1 MSDHRV
7 VVSAHIA
14 NGDKTMNNH
23 QETNRKNT
31 SSTVIASSNGSA
43 RYRDDDRPPH
53 GVEIESSSFFKAT
66 NQETEY
72 AERRGLLPGGGPNR
86 RSSSSLRR
94 KQFDIRLRHLLQDTE
109 QDASTAPDWRRA
121 YWLGLALFLALLVF
135 WILDSLKDPVFGAIT
150 GDLERLQPIAKL
162 ISVAFTIAT
171 VILTEYVTSNDNTTA
186 VTAAVSTTRSSPFVS
201 SNNDDDDNDNC
212 KMADQFVDDAV
223 PWQTIRTET
232 SHEAAAQRGPSSS
245 SLSSPHDD
253 QARISVAIFST
264 IGIPYCIFFGLVAY
278 CLQFNPNTRLMMVN
292 DPTAAAASAQ
302 QPQQQQQAIP
312 LDHDS
317 STQLLWRYLAY
328 AWFAAIESYGS
339 IVVAT
344 FWWYVNSTVSLHD
357 AEAFYG
363 IIIGVAQVGALAGS
377 TMITMH
383 IWTSVTLTISACL
396 IIILHIVVMQLYDRY
411 FPPTQPPQPQVQ
423 PHPPQ
428 EDVILEDQDDGGGDD
443 DDDAAKQLRHHHHHQ
458 QQQEPH
464 NVWSG
469 LHLILQHN
477 YVLLILGVSCLDEIS
492 LTCLNY
498 QMTMIGWAKFDAADF
513 GTFIG
518 RYGQMVNLVSIVL
531 SSLVFP
537 RLIRRTGLKWTIR
550 IFPTFLLLISTIAFW
565 IFPGNL
571 SVLFMSMALLKAMT
585 YSIHDPAKELL
596 YIPTSNAI
604 KFKAKFWIDIVGA
617 RLAKA
622 LGSSINHI
630 AGGNVQQS
638 IRYASLPS
646 ILSAL
651 ALWYACAKVGTE
663 FETLVD
669 EGTIVGV
676 DAEER
681 RQPPRYRY
689 SEYSDDDELDDFPVG
704 ESPQAMEL
712 TAI

>member
-1 MSDHRV
+1 
-7 VVSAHIA
+7 
-14 NGDKTMNNH
+14 MN
-23 QETNRKNT
+23 
-31 SSTVIASSNGSA
+31 SSTTFPRPPTTGGAGGRTGSHN
-43 RYRDDDRPPH
+43 DDRPPSH
-53 GVEIESSSFFKAT
+53 AAAAEAIESSSYFKSA
-66 NQETEY
+66 QIDTEY
-72 AERRGLLPGGGPNR
+72 AERHGLLSNNK
-86 RSSSSLRR
+86 RSYSLRR
-94 KQFDIRLRHLLQDTE
+94 KQFDVRLRHLLDE
-109 QDASTAPDWRRA
+109 RDAENDDIAPPPDWRRA
-121 YWLGLALFLALLVF
+121 YWLGLALFLVLLVF

-162 ISVAFTIAT
+162 ISVAFTIAI
-171 VILTEYVTSNDNTTA
+171 VVLTEYVTTTTTTTTTTA
-186 VTAAVSTTRSSPFVS
+186 AGSHHEEEM
-201 SNNDDDDNDNC
+201 DDH
-212 KMADQFVDDAV
+212 V

-232 SHEAAAQRGPSSS
+232 SLERHGRGPR
-245 SLSSPHDD
+245 HDPSAPPSHHD
-253 QARISVAIFST
+253 ARISVAIFST

-278 CLQFNPNTRLMMVN
+278 CLQFNPNTRMMMVN
-292 DPTAAAASAQ
+292 NNDDATTTSAATTTTATAPDYQQLQQPDPT
-302 QPQQQQQAIP
+302 
-312 LDHDS
+312 
-317 STQLLWRYLAY
+317 TQLLWRYLAY

-339 IVVAT
+339 IAVAT
-344 FWWYVNSTVSLHD
+344 FWWYVNSTVCLSD

-363 IIIGVAQVGALAGS
+363 IIIGAAQFGALAGS

-396 IIILHIVVMQLYDRY
+396 IMILHILVMQWYDRS
-411 FPPTQPPQPQVQ
+411 FPPTQPPQPQQ
-423 PHPPQ
+423 ESPLDHINPLPQ
-428 EDVILEDQDDGGGDD
+428 EDVIIDNDQFYDDNEDD
-443 DDDAAKQLRHHHHHQ
+443 DDDLQKLRQHQ
-458 QQQEPH
+458 RHGHPDRHH

-531 SSLVFP
+531 SSIVFP
-537 RLIRRTGLKWTIR
+537 RLIRRTGLKYTIR
-550 IFPTFLLLISTIAFW
+550 IFPTLLLLINFIAFW
-565 IFPGNL
+565 VWRGNL
-571 SVLFMSMALLKAMT
+571 SVLFISMALLKAMT

-622 LGSSINHI
+622 VGSSINHI
-630 AGGNVQQS
+630 AGGNVHQS

-646 ILSAL
+646 LFTAL

-663 FETLVD
+663 FETLVQD
-669 EGTIVGV
+669 ETIVGV
-676 DAEER
+676 DDDESQRCHA
-681 RQPPRYRY
+681 PRYRY
-689 SEYSDDDELDDFPVG
+689 SEYGDDDFDEEDVDLVG
-704 ESPQAMEL
+704 ETPQAMEL

>member
-1 MSDHRV
+1 MQRSDRQTPPPTNDG
-7 VVSAHIA
+7 SM
-14 NGDKTMNNH
+14 NGMN
-23 QETNRKNT
+23 
-31 SSTVIASSNGSA
+31 SSTTFTRPPTGAGERPGNSH
-43 RYRDDDRPPH
+43 DDDRLPSPPSH
-53 GVEIESSSFFKAT
+53 AAAEAVESSSYFKSA
-66 NQETEY
+66 QVDTEY
-72 AERRGLLPGGGPNR
+72 AERRGLLPNTK
-86 RSSSSLRR
+86 RSYSLRR
-94 KQFDIRLRHLLQDTE
+94 KQFDVRLRHLLDE
-109 QDASTAPDWRRA
+109 RDDHDNDDIAPPPDWRRA

-162 ISVAFTIAT
+162 ISLAFTIA
-171 VILTEYVTSNDNTTA
+171 VVVLTEYVTTTTTTTTTA
-186 VTAAVSTTRSSPFVS
+186 TAAGSHHEDEI
-201 SNNDDDDNDNC
+201 DDH
-212 KMADQFVDDAV
+212 V

-232 SHEAAAQRGPSSS
+232 SLERRGRGPRNDHSAPPSH
-245 SLSSPHDD
+245 HD
-253 QARISVAIFST
+253 ARISVAIFST
-264 IGIPYCIFFGLVAY
+264 IGVPYCIFFGLVAY
-278 CLQFNPNTRLMMVN
+278 CLQFNPNTRMMMVN
-292 DPTAAAASAQ
+292 NNDATTTTTTITA
-302 QPQQQQQAIP
+302 PDQQQQQPDA
-312 LDHDS
+312 

-339 IVVAT
+339 IAVAT
-344 FWWYVNSTVSLHD
+344 FWWYVNSTVCLSD

-363 IIIGVAQVGALAGS
+363 IIIGAAQFGALAGS

-396 IIILHIVVMQLYDRY
+396 IMILHILVMQWYDRY
-411 FPPTQPPQPQVQ
+411 FPPTQPPQQQPQQ
-423 PHPPQ
+423 ESSLDHINPLPQ
-428 EDVILEDQDDGGGDD
+428 EDVIIDDDDQFYDDDDKDD
-443 DDDAAKQLRHHHHHQ
+443 DDDVQKQRQYHRQRNQHPDRHN
-458 QQQEPH
+458 

-531 SSLVFP
+531 SSIVFP

-550 IFPTFLLLISTIAFW
+550 IFPTLLLLINLIAFW
-565 IFPGNL
+565 IWRGNL
-571 SVLFMSMALLKAMT
+571 SVLFISMALLKAMT

-622 LGSSINHI
+622 VGSSINHI
-630 AGGNVQQS
+630 AGGNVHQS

-646 ILSAL
+646 LFTAL

-663 FETLVD
+663 FETLVQD
-669 EGTIVGV
+669 EAIVGV
-676 DAEER
+676 NDDESER
-681 RQPPRYRY
+681 RRHAPRYRY
-689 SEYSDDDELDDFPVG
+689 SEYGDDDDEEDVDLIG
-704 ESPQAMEL
+704 ETPQAMEL